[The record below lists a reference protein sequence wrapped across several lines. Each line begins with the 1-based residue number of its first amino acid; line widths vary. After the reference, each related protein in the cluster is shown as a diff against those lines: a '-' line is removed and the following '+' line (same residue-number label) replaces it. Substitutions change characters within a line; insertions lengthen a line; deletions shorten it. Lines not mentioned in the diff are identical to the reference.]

1 MVVNIPLYAPIEV
14 YIAEGFRT
22 STPEKWTKYQTLLG
36 KLVAKH
42 VTFELYPG
50 NQRKYGRLL
59 VSRKFSV

>member
-59 VSRKFSV
+59 VSHKFPV